1 MAKIIAI
8 SNGTAVI
15 GMDGGEY
22 TEVQVSGLEFEPKLG
37 EEVEIY
43 NNDERTI
50 VVKKAWNAD
59 SFSYNN
65 TANVNF
71 GYDDGRMNMNGGCG
85 DMEMNANG
93 GYGDMGMN
101 ANGGYGDMGMNANGG
116 YGDMGMN
123 ANGGYDNR
131 GVNVNPGMRAAGA
144 KRVES
149 GRPMAGKKAVKKTTY
164 CLLALF
170 LGWFG
175 VHKFYAGKIG
185 WGIVYLIFS
194 ATWIP
199 LIVALIE
206 FVIALCQTPDEYGRI
221 YV

>member
-22 TEVQVSGLEFEPKLG
+22 TEVQVSELEFEPKLG

-43 NNDERTI
+43 NNETRMI

-59 SFSYNN
+59 SFSYNS
-65 TANVNF
+65 TANVDF
-71 GYDDGRMNMNGGCG
+71 GYDDGRMNANGSYDDGR
-85 DMEMNANG
+85 MNANSSYDDG
-93 GYGDMGMN
+93 RMNVNGSYGDGRM
-101 ANGGYGDMGMNANGG
+101 
-116 YGDMGMN
+116 
-123 ANGGYDNR
+123 
-131 GVNVNPGMRAAGA
+131 NVNPGMRAAGA
-144 KRVES
+144 QRVES
-149 GRPMAGKKAVKKTTY
+149 GSPIAGKKPVKKTTY

-185 WGIVYLIFS
+185 LGIVYLIFFE
-194 ATWIP
+194 TGIP
-199 LIVALIE
+199 AIAALIE